1 MSQSTESTTE
11 SNPFTKPGFIIAAA
25 LVVALI
31 AAAVVIFLLPK
42 GQDNAQPAP
51 AASPESASAAPTKS
65 ADAAG
70 KSICGLPSSTETALG
85 TAPKSKWEL
94 VGKMAVPTDPKT
106 AGPGLTDSDG
116 FRSCFA
122 HSPTGALYSA
132 MNVGALGSAGS
143 PQLEAKLA
151 DKLLVPGKGRDA
163 AMNEAAS
170 SSASS
175 GSDTTIQ
182 VKGFSIKSYT
192 ASEANVDLAFETN
205 KGVLVHTILSMR
217 WMDGDWKVKPADD
230 GVTFSGVSQLSDLSG
245 FILWS
250 GV

>member
-1 MSQSTESTTE
+1 MSQSIESTTE

-42 GQDNAQPAP
+42 GQETAQSAP
-51 AASPESASAAPTKS
+51 AASPDSTSAASTKS

-94 VGKMAVPTDPKT
+94 VGKMAVPTGPKT
-106 AGPGLTDSDG
+106 SGPGLTDSDG

-143 PQLEAKLA
+143 PSLEVKLA

-163 AMNEAAS
+163 AVKEAAS

-182 VKGFSIKSYT
+182 VKGFSLKSYT
-192 ASEANVDLAFETN
+192 ASEADVDLAFETN

-217 WMDGDWKVKPADD
+217 WMDGDFKVKPADD
-230 GVTFSGVSQLSDLSG
+230 GVTFSGVSQLSDLSS

>member
-31 AAAVVIFLLPK
+31 AATLVIFLLPK
-42 GQDNAQPAP
+42 GQGNAQPAP
-51 AASPESASAAPTKS
+51 AASPESTSAAPTKS

-70 KSICGLPSSTETALG
+70 KSICGLSSSTETALG

-94 VGKMAVPTDPKT
+94 VGKMAAPTDPKT
-106 AGPGLTDSDG
+106 FGPGVTDGDG

-122 HSPTGALYSA
+122 NSPTGALYA
-132 MNVGALGSAGS
+132 AANMIALGSSGT
-143 PQLEAKLA
+143 QDELKLA
-151 DKLLVPGKGRDA
+151 ENFLVPGPGRDA
-163 AMNEAAS
+163 AIKAAKTRTS
-170 SSASS
+170 TAGS
-175 GSDTTIQ
+175 GETAQ
-182 VKGFSIKSYT
+182 VSGFLIKSYSP
-192 ASEANVDLAFETN
+192 SEADVDLAIKLPN
-205 KGVLVHTILSMR
+205 GALAHSVLSLR
-217 WMDGDWKVKPADD
+217 WVAGDWKVKASDD
-230 GVTFSGVSQLSDLSG
+230 GQIFNGVAQLSDLSG

>member
-31 AAAVVIFLLPK
+31 AATIVIFLLPK
-42 GQDNAQPAP
+42 GQGNAQPAP
-51 AASPESASAAPTKS
+51 AASPDSTSAAPTKS

-70 KSICGLPSSTETALG
+70 KSICGLPSGTETALG

-94 VGKMAVPTDPKT
+94 VGKMAAPTDPKT
-106 AGPGLTDSDG
+106 FGPGVTDGDG

-122 HSPTGALYSA
+122 NSPTGALYA
-132 MNVGALGSAGS
+132 AANMIALGSSGT
-143 PQLEAKLA
+143 QDELKLA
-151 DKLLVPGKGRDA
+151 ENFLVPGPGRDA
-163 AMNEAAS
+163 AIKAAKTRTSTAGSGETAQVSGFLINSYSPTEA
-170 SSASS
+170 
-175 GSDTTIQ
+175 D
-182 VKGFSIKSYT
+182 
-192 ASEANVDLAFETN
+192 VDLAIKLPN
-205 KGVLVHTILSMR
+205 GALAHSVLSLR
-217 WMDGDWKVKPADD
+217 WVAGDWKVKASDD
-230 GVTFSGVSQLSDLSG
+230 GQIFNGVAQLSDLSG